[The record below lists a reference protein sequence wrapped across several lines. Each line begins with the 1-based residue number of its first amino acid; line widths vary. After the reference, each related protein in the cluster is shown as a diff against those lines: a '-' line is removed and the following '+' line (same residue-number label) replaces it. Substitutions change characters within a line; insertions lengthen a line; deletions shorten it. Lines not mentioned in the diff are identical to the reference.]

1 MQTSWSQIVGD
12 QLYVYVRGQLV
23 AKLRTNGTDVV
34 LFQTAP
40 AQAVRPK
47 LQLYSVARVSVNGVL
62 LEEAR

>member
-47 LQLYSVARVSVNGVL
+47 LQLYSVSMVSVNGVL